1 MRFRK
6 WLFTLLALLA
16 LAWIVMGLS
25 ATSNA
30 FQTGVARN
38 AALEG
43 VQQDAA
49 NTGTTLGA
57 GLTSTVTLCTGL
69 PLLLLFSLLAWRN
82 AVGIR
87 EKKRHQE
94 VLQALRHDG

>member
-6 WLFTLLALLA
+6 WLFIVLALLA
-16 LAWIVMGLS
+16 LGWMVLGLS
-25 ATSNA
+25 ATSSA

-49 NTGTTLGA
+49 NTGTTIGA
-57 GLTSTVTLCTGL
+57 GLTSTFTLCTGL
-69 PLLLLFSLLAWRN
+69 PLLLLFSFLAWRN

-87 EKKRHQE
+87 EKKRHE
-94 VLQALRHDG
+94 ELLQATRHE